1 MKEKIRRSTESIT
14 VGIMGGK
21 VSSYRKKQEDTV
33 TVRVYKDGYIGVAG
47 AIGECDAGEV
57 EKKAAKMLDNRIVY
71 PCVAGEKLVRSESGP
86 VLNVSDADII
96 RLTEKLLSRLE
107 KETPNFI
114 YSQSVKI
121 YRLSTAYENDDC
133 TKLSHR
139 GAFIVVGL
147 VIKDK
152 GSANVFDASYFVSL
166 TDYDEDKVVAD
177 IKNLYEAYYR
187 EAEIQEGEYVVA
199 MNPGELIGGFVYQ
212 NFEGEKYAKGA
223 SLLSGKLGE
232 KLFGEKVTMY
242 SDYAKTPESEPFFD
256 AEGTVIPGDRFYYI
270 KDGVFCGVA
279 ASKRVSALY
288 DLPLSGSGASG
299 YDTVPSCSMR
309 GSLIVAKDGRTFDE
323 IAGGRPVIIPCMAS
337 GGDFTPTGDFSTPVQ
352 MALLYKDGKLVGRI
366 RGDFSISAN
375 FFDMLGKDFEGSTV
389 NVMTKARDED
399 AILVRMTVRK

>member
-166 TDYDEDKVVAD
+166 TDYDEDKVVA
-177 IKNLYEAYYR
+177 
-187 EAEIQEGEYVVA
+187 
-199 MNPGELIGGFVYQ
+199 
-212 NFEGEKYAKGA
+212 EKYAKGA

-242 SDYAKTPESEPFFD
+242 SDYAKNPESEPFFD

-375 FFDMLGKDFEGSTV
+375 FFDMLGKDFEGSAV